1 MIKTKN
7 CDPKTLAL
15 IAARFMTAGDDETEA
30 LRKAGMLQE
39 ESLRKANAL
48 YNAACEYAKRFASLS
63 ADDQAIELDPEKMR
77 EFETGEELAIGDSEA
92 NSPALEYFRKIAK
105 TKIDKN
111 IMHKKFLNIIKR
123 FFDCRP
129 EVEKTKPWTP
139 PKKIDPG
146 VIDDLPAWLR
156 VERSLARSARREKS
170 GK

>member
-1 MIKTKN
+1 M
-7 CDPKTLAL
+7 PVAKTLAV
-15 IAARFMTAGDDETEA
+15 IATQFIACGDTEEEAR
-30 LRKAGMLQE
+30 
-39 ESLRKANAL
+39 RKANAL
-48 YNAACEYAKRFASLS
+48 YFKATAYAKKFASLS
-63 ADDQAIELDPEKMR
+63 LSDKEIEAFPEEALRALGEREDDS
-77 EFETGEELAIGDSEA
+77 LAIGDSEA

-139 PKKIDPG
+139 PKKFDPG